1 MQLTFPA
8 GTAPFVVAELNV
20 HATVRTRVPAGWS
33 TVMVALVNA
42 MSVMSSVQFGFGQS
56 GAPAIGVAGAFVV
69 TLNGVLPFLSSL
81 AGMDSLPV
89 NSPQQKG
96 K

>member
-42 MSVMSSVQFGFGQS
+42 ISILCALYRGQP
-56 GAPAIGVAGAFVV
+56 GPAGNVFTSA
-69 TLNGVLPFLSSL
+69 TLDIRCNRRVNQG
-81 AGMDSLPV
+81 DRPV
-89 NSPQQKG
+89 
-96 K
+96 